1 MCMLHSISEDR
12 IISSIQFYAGSR
24 KVNVVFPP
32 TMVLDSQGSN
42 PEGNDRKIFGSLHL
56 FRPKIWPQIFQAWN
70 SIILK
75 NNKFEL
81 LPAAHPP

>member
-1 MCMLHSISEDR
+1 
-12 IISSIQFYAGSR
+12 
-24 KVNVVFPP
+24 
-32 TMVLDSQGSN
+32 MVLDSQGRN
-42 PEGNDRKIFGSLHL
+42 PEGNDRKIFSSLHL

-75 NNKFEL
+75 NNKFAL